1 MPQSTN
7 LNVSPYFDD
16 FNAANDFHK
25 VLFKPGFP
33 VQARE
38 LTTSQS
44 ILQNQIEKLGQ
55 HFFKEGAKI
64 VPGNTTFE
72 STYTGIQL
80 NNTFQGVPVAA
91 YANQLIGTKITGQI
105 SGVTAYVKNVI
116 LGSNSQNGNLTFYVD
131 YIGSST
137 VNNSTSEFSD
147 GEELTCNTAITSG
160 LLGNSTISAGTPFAS
175 TIQSGCSI
183 TGTAFSIEEG
193 VYFLHGNFVNVASE
207 TLILDQYTT
216 SSNYRVGLNI
226 NEEII
231 TPDLD
236 ASLNDNSQGYNN
248 FAAPGADRLKITASL
263 FKKSLDDFDDTN
275 FVELATI
282 QTGNLRSPEPTS
294 ASPFKKELKDTMA
307 KRSFE
312 TSGDYTIEPFDVA
325 AKDSLNNNEGNDGLY
340 DRQSFTSQ
348 GNIPTEDTFV
358 YKVSEGVAF
367 VKGYEVRKTRPTL
380 IDVPKPRT
388 TLTIDDESITYNT
401 GPTLRLNRVFGTPG
415 ITTAH
420 NTVVSLRDSR
430 IGAGNTIAAGN
441 EIGVARIYDFSLESG
456 TYNVT
461 SNINEWDISLYDI
474 QTTTEITLN
483 QPSTFTTPTYIR
495 GVNSGATAFLF
506 KPVTDNATIKVY
518 ETNGDFI
525 KNEPIAVNGNLSGKI
540 AIAVT
545 SHSISDV
552 KSIFSTRDVGS
563 TPYTGTVGL
572 SSIFNADVVQS
583 VSANIGIATI
593 SAASGGFSTITSPN
607 ERFPGD
613 LVKVDNLIQFS
624 NSAKSND
631 PTYGKVTAVGTNTVT
646 IANVA
651 DVDGIVNGDL
661 PTTNFDAQD
670 LKVLTTDITSS
681 SDNTLFT
688 RLPKENISNVNLTNA
703 NLSIRRAY
711 TVNIVDGKTNIVNAG
726 ENEVYLPFDAERY
739 SLIRTDGVTE
749 VLTGDKF
756 IITNGGRT
764 LQIGNLGSN
773 STNATLVATLTK
785 RKPTNK
791 TKIRNRVNS
800 IIVDKSKLVGSGIGS
815 TSLNN
820 GLDYGN
826 YPVGTRVEDEI
837 ISLNTPD
844 VIQLHG
850 VFESGNVN
858 DPFAPKATLN
868 TISSPSSTTAE
879 FVVGEKITGQ
889 TTNAVAIVASITTSS
904 QIEFI
909 YKNDGQFEEGETISS
924 AESKINAVITTIDEG
939 SFDITDRYSF
949 VTGQELTQ
957 YNYGYIVKDPNVAVP
972 TKKIKIYF
980 LSAYYDSN
988 DSGDITTVDSYES
1001 FNYSTE
1007 ISSIDG
1013 IKNSN
1018 VIDIRPRVNEYTV
1031 TENARSP
1038 LEFYG
1043 RSYDVAGNSA
1053 ATILASRESLLTTFS
1068 HYLGR
1073 TDIICLAKTGKIE
1086 LVTGIPAEEPQ
1097 KPEVPADSI
1106 EIATIPLPPYLVD
1119 VEEEV
1124 TTVTE
1129 NKLRY
1134 TMGDIRRLEKRIQS
1148 LEYYTALSLLEN
1160 DTSNFFV
1167 PDADGLN
1174 RFKSGFF
1181 VDNFETFLAQDE
1193 RYIKNSIDTK
1203 NKELRPSHYTTSVD
1217 LQFGPVVNVD
1227 ATQDST
1233 LAPIEGVNVRRN
1245 NGIVTLDYSEV
1256 EWLKQEFATRSVS
1269 VTPYIVPFWNG
1280 VLMLTP
1286 QSDTWTDTVRI
1297 QARTIVEGNF
1307 NEQVARARSVLGRDP
1322 QIGFVNTAWDAW
1334 RTTWAGAV
1342 TQRTIEDRFRWRRVG
1357 NFRNQERVR
1366 TTLTEQDQRRERSG
1380 RTVLVTETRNDV
1392 SMGDRII
1399 SRDLVTFVR
1408 SRNIHFNAQGVKP
1421 LTRMYAFFGGRDV
1434 TRFCVPKLLQITM
1447 SSGAFQAGETVI
1459 GRMNRGNRRGS
1470 SAYIQFRLANPNH
1483 RDGAFNVPTN
1493 TFSDN
1498 PYTQSAIPTT
1508 YTSNSVLLNIDTAS
1522 LADISQTDFFG
1533 WVASGMSLVGQT
1545 SGAQA
1550 SISNVRLVS
1559 GLSGALMGSFFIPD
1573 PNNSTFPSFE
1583 TGTNMFRLTSD
1594 AANAEGATTDAE
1606 LNYTASGMLNTV
1618 REDIISTR
1626 NATVTIGSVSQE
1638 GSITAL
1644 LNRDTSVDITARQR
1658 IRRRRSDPLAQ
1669 SFWIDNTD
1677 GLFLTRCDVFFRTKD
1692 DDDIPL
1698 NFSIRTIENGLPTQ
1712 VVVPMSEV
1720 VMSPDDV
1727 ILSPDGSRPTTFQ
1740 FQAPVYLEGGKEY
1753 CIVMLSNS
1761 AKYSVYISRVGET
1774 DLLNQSMVS
1783 QQPYLGSLFK
1793 SQNASTW
1800 EPSQWEDLKFTLYRA
1815 DFLESGTF
1823 DAYNPHLNVSNGQ
1836 IPTLMP
1842 DSLKFISKQIRVGLS
1857 KTISDEGL
1865 ELGNTV
1871 LQGGTQATA
1880 DFVGSAGTIT
1890 SIDITNAGLGYT
1902 PASSALTFSGV
1913 NLVTLTGNGR
1923 NATADI
1929 TISNGSIVA
1938 SGATIV
1944 NGGQGYQLGD
1954 VVGISTIG
1962 ANSIG
1967 RNAKLSV
1974 TSIGSTS
1981 ELVLDNVQGNFIVGS
1996 ANTLSYINSSGITTV
2011 LDSGNVQISNLVMIN
2026 DGLHVQVNHKNHGM
2040 YSTANRVGI
2049 DKAESDLIPVR
2060 LTTALQTGTESQISV
2075 ADASQFTT
2083 FEGVGVG
2090 TTNIGYATVGDEIIS
2105 YTNVSGNVLG
2115 NVSRGVSVN
2124 GEVGGG
2130 IVYADHPVGTPV
2142 VKYELNGVNLMRINK
2157 DHDVMDDIN
2166 FDYYNVKLDMSQKF
2180 NTENDDRSNDLGYPQ
2195 LFIGETK
2202 STGGDKIQ
2210 ATQNIPF
2217 EIITPLIQ
2225 NVTLPNTSVATQAR
2239 TITGTSLGGN
2249 EVSFLDNGFET
2260 LVPNNSNYLSTP
2272 RLIASNIN
2280 STNSL
2285 NTLPGN
2291 KSLDV
2296 RFTLNSSNPFLSPV
2310 LDGERMSVILTS
2322 NRVNTPITNYIDN
2335 AQVKTLDD
2343 DPNACQY
2350 ISKEM
2355 ELENSATSLKIM
2367 LDAHINVN
2375 TDIRAFYAVNIQP
2388 NMDPVFV
2395 PFPGYANLNSE
2406 GQMISFE
2413 DSSGL
2418 PDKYVNKS
2426 NEYGYDAQD
2435 LDYLEYTFSGEQLP
2449 SFRYYRI
2456 KLVLTSTT
2464 QVHVP
2469 RIRRLRVMALA

>member
-64 VPGNTTFE
+64 VPGNTTYQ
-72 STYTGIQL
+72 SNYTGIQL

-91 YANQLIGTKITGQI
+91 YASQLIGTKITGQI
-105 SGVTAYVKNVI
+105 SGVTAYVKNII
-116 LGSNSQNGNLTFYVD
+116 LGSNSENGNLTFYVD
-131 YIGSST
+131 YISSST

-147 GEELTCNTAITSG
+147 GEELTCNTTITSG

-231 TPDLD
+231 TPDID
-236 ASLNDNSQGYNN
+236 QTLNDNSQGYNN

-263 FKKSLDDFDDTN
+263 FKKSLDDLNDTN

-282 QTGNLRSPEPTS
+282 QTGNLRGPEPTS
-294 ASPFKKELKDTMA
+294 ASPFKKELKDSMA

-312 TSGDYTIEPFDVA
+312 TSGDYTIEPFDTT
-325 AKDSLNNNEGNDGLY
+325 AKDSLNDNEGNDGLY
-340 DRQSFTSQ
+340 DRQTFTSQ

-367 VKGYEVRKTRPTL
+367 VKGYEVRKVRPTL

-420 NTVVSLRDSR
+420 NTVVSLRDNR
-430 IGAGNTIAAGN
+430 IGAGNTIAAGK

-456 TYNVT
+456 SYNVT
-461 SNINEWDISLYDI
+461 SNLNEWDISLYDI

-506 KPVTDNATIKVY
+506 KPVTDNATIEVY

-583 VSANIGIATI
+583 VSVNIGIATI

-613 LVKVDNLIQFS
+613 LVKVDNLVQFS

-646 IANVA
+646 ITNVA

-661 PTTNFDAQD
+661 PTTIFDAQD

-688 RLPKENISNVNLTNA
+688 HLPKDNISNVNLTNA
-703 NLSIRRAY
+703 SLSIRRAY

-773 STNATLVATLTK
+773 SNNATLVATLTK
-785 RKPTNK
+785 RTPTSK

-800 IIVDKSKLVGSGIGS
+800 IIVNKSKLAGSGIGS

-820 GLDYGN
+820 GLDFGN

-850 VFESGNVN
+850 VFESGDIN
-858 DPFAPKATLN
+858 DPTAPKATLN
-868 TISSPSSTTAE
+868 TINSSSTTTAE
-879 FVVGEKITGQ
+879 YVIGEKITGQ
-889 TTNAVAIVASITTSS
+889 TTNAVAVVASITTSN

-909 YKNDGQFEEGETISS
+909 YKNDGEFEEGETITST
-924 AESKINAVITTIDEG
+924 ESKINAVITTINED

-957 YNYGYIVKDPNVAVP
+957 YNYGYIVKDPNADAP
-972 TKKIKIYF
+972 AKKIKIYF

-988 DSGDITTVDSYES
+988 DTGDVTTVDSYES
-1001 FNYSTE
+1001 FDYAKE
-1007 ISSIDG
+1007 IQSIDG

-1018 VIDIRPRVNEYTV
+1018 IIDIRPRVDEYNV
-1031 TENARSP
+1031 TENVRSP

-1043 RSYDVAGNSA
+1043 RSYDAAGNSA
-1053 ATILASRESLLTTFS
+1053 STILASKESLLTTFS
-1068 HYLGR
+1068 HYVGR
-1073 TDIICLAKTGKIE
+1073 IDIITLSKTGKIE
-1086 LVTGIPAEEPQ
+1086 LITGVPSETPQ
-1097 KPEVPADSI
+1097 KPEVPTDSI
-1106 EIATIPLPPYLVD
+1106 EIATVDLPPFLAN
-1119 VEEEV
+1119 VEDEV

-1181 VDNFETFLAQDE
+1181 VDNFETFLAQDD

-1217 LQFGPVVNVD
+1217 LMFGPVVNVD
-1227 ATQDST
+1227 PTQDST

-1256 EWLKQEFATRSVS
+1256 EWLKQSFATRSVS

-1286 QSDTWTDTVRI
+1286 QSDTWTDTVRL

-1307 NEQVARARSVLGRDP
+1307 NQQVARARAILGRDP

-1334 RTTWAGAV
+1334 RTTWAGQV
-1342 TQRTIEDRFRWRRVG
+1342 TTRQVEDRFRTRRVG
-1357 NFRNQERVR
+1357 NFQNHERVS
-1366 TTLTEQDQRRERSG
+1366 TTLTEQQQRRERSG
-1380 RTVLVTETRNDV
+1380 RTVLVTETRTDV
-1392 SMGDRII
+1392 SMGDRLI
-1399 SRDLVTFVR
+1399 SRDLITFVR
-1408 SRNIHFNAQGVKP
+1408 SRNIHFNAQGLKP
-1421 LTRMYAFFGGRDV
+1421 LTRMYAFFGGREV
-1434 TRFCVPKLLQITM
+1434 SRFCVPKLLQITM

-1459 GRMNRGNRRGS
+1459 GRMNGGNRNGS
-1470 SAYIQFRLANPNH
+1470 AAYIQFRLANPNH

-1493 TFSDN
+1493 TFSDD
-1498 PYTQSAIPTT
+1498 PYTLSAIPTT

-1522 LADISQTDFFG
+1522 LSDITQTQFYG
-1533 WVASGMSLVGQT
+1533 WVASGMQLSGQT
-1545 SGAQA
+1545 SGARA
-1550 SISNVRLVS
+1550 TISDLRLVS

-1583 TGTNMFRLTSD
+1583 TGTNMFRLSSD
-1594 AANAEGATTDAE
+1594 AGNAENATTDAE
-1606 LNYTASGMLNTV
+1606 LNYTASGMLNTI
-1618 REDIISTR
+1618 REDIVSTR
-1626 NATVTIGSVSQE
+1626 NANVTIGSVSQAT
-1638 GSITAL
+1638 SRTAL
-1644 LNRDTSVDITARQR
+1644 LNRDTNVEVLQR
-1658 IRRRRSDPLAQ
+1658 IRVSDPLAQ
-1669 SFWIDNTD
+1669 SFFIDNLD
-1677 GLFLTRCDVFFRTKD
+1677 GLFMTRCDVFFRTKD
-1692 DDDIPL
+1692 DDNIPL
-1698 NFSIRTIENGLPTQ
+1698 NFSIRTIENGYPTQ

-1720 VMSPDDV
+1720 ILSPDDV

-1740 FQAPVYLEGGKEY
+1740 FQAPIYLEGGKEY
-1753 CIVMLSNS
+1753 AIVMLSNS
-1761 AKYSVYISRVGET
+1761 AKYSVYISRVGEI
-1774 DLLNQSMVS
+1774 DLINQSMVS

-1815 DFLESGTF
+1815 DFIESGSF
-1823 DAYNPHLNVSNGQ
+1823 DAYNPNLNVSNGQ
-1836 IPTLMP
+1836 IAKLMP
-1842 DSLKFISKQIRVGLS
+1842 DSLNFTSKQIRVGLS
-1857 KTISDEGL
+1857 KTISDQGL

-1981 ELVLDNVQGNFIVGS
+1981 ELLLDNIQGNFIVGS
-1996 ANTLSYINSSGITTV
+1996 ANTLSYINNSGITTV
-2011 LDSGNVQISNLVMIN
+2011 LDDANSGNVQISTIVDVN
-2026 DGLHVQVNHKNHGM
+2026 DGLHIKVNHKNHGM
-2040 YSTANRVGI
+2040 YSTVNRVEI
-2049 DKAESDLIPVR
+2049 SHAESDLVPAR
-2060 LTTALQTGTESQISV
+2060 LTTALQTGNESQISV
-2075 ADASQFTT
+2075 GDASQFTT

-2115 NVSRGVSVN
+2115 NVVRSVQKDGSN
-2124 GEVGGG
+2124 SVGLIGG
-2130 IVYADHPVGTPV
+2130 IHPVGTPV

-2157 DHDVMDDIN
+2157 QHDVVDDIN
-2166 FDYYNVKLDMSQKF
+2166 FDHYNVKLDMSQKF

-2195 LFIGETK
+2195 LFINETK
-2202 STGGDKIQ
+2202 STGGNKTE

-2217 EIITPLIQ
+2217 EIITPIVQ
-2225 NVTLPNTSVATQAR
+2225 NVTLPNTEVTAQAR

-2260 LVPNNSNYLSTP
+2260 IVPNNINYLSTP

-2291 KSLDV
+2291 KSLNV
-2296 RFTLNSSNPFLSPV
+2296 RFTLNTSNPLLSPV

-2335 AQVKTLDD
+2335 AQVRTIDD

-2355 ELENSATSLKIM
+2355 ELENSATSLKII
-2367 LDAHINVN
+2367 LDAHMNVN
-2375 TDIRAFYAVNIQP
+2375 TDIRAFYAINLQP
-2388 NMDPVFV
+2388 NMDPVFI
-2395 PFPGYANLNSE
+2395 PFPGYVNLNSE

-2418 PDKYVNKS
+2418 PDKFVNKS
-2426 NEYGYDAQD
+2426 NEFGYDAQD
-2435 LDYLEYTFSGEQLP
+2435 LDYLEYTFSGDQLP

-2469 RIRRLRVMALA
+2469 RVRRLRVMALA